1 MVEASLRA
9 MSNRTVATSL
19 AVMASPP
26 PVLTGASMPVAMAA
40 SPVLTIQTSSPR
52 GAMAVLPRP
61 KEAMAA
67 LPRGGAMGGHR
78 APTMGHPHPPM
89 EVMVGKVVDSTV
101 SDAS

>member
-1 MVEASLRA
+1 MVEDSLRA
-9 MSNRTVATSL
+9 MSNRTIATSRV
-19 AVMASPP
+19 VMASPP
-26 PVLTGASMPVAMAA
+26 PVLMGPSMPVAMAA

-52 GAMAVLPRP
+52 GAMAAPHHP
-61 KEAMAA
+61 KEAMVA
-67 LPRGGAMGGHR
+67 LLQGGAMGGRR